1 MDRASCSSGL
11 KQTEARPA
19 KSAALRRGRGSCEWR
34 TGERRLRETCGGAH
48 RRSGRTEAAGFW
60 RTADG
65 GDGRL
70 GASHW
75 RQYSGGGE
83 GSRTRLGTRRDD
95 KGGPPVRGGKWKMGR
110 RPKKAAQKR
119 TWTIILYS
127 FPSSALRVVRSWTII
142 LYSFPSSALRF
153 VRPFRTTRSS
163 RRRRLVGV
171 GAAAADRG
179 SDGGGSGER
188 GRRRCL
194 WALMDLINLPYL
206 AHESQI
212 GAPVGRGSERRHCFG
227 CCYGLD

>member
-75 RQYSGGGE
+75 RRYSGGGE
-83 GSRTRLGTRRDD
+83 VSRTGGAASSQRRGPPCGVSLLRGTVTAAKRHGRRPAALCSASSLGAWAKEMSGEGGGGIIGAEDVSLACVPREVEAQPCSDLSSGSTRLGARRDD

-119 TWTIILYS
+119 T
-127 FPSSALRVVRSWTII
+127 
-142 LYSFPSSALRF
+142 
-153 VRPFRTTRSS
+153 
-163 RRRRLVGV
+163 
-171 GAAAADRG
+171 
-179 SDGGGSGER
+179 
-188 GRRRCL
+188 
-194 WALMDLINLPYL
+194 
-206 AHESQI
+206 
-212 GAPVGRGSERRHCFG
+212 
-227 CCYGLD
+227 